1 MPSIIYNKLYYTP
14 RQKICQVHYTILCIF
29 TYNKPHINVFPNY
42 SRIKSVVILHI
53 PISVILAFLYKFTD
67 KVLYFQILYCIM
79 KMYQFITALPSQER
93 KNKMKIS
100 EIKALICD
108 DSILVR
114 KKLTDILKSAGITAI
129 YEATNGIQAVEQYKE
144 HTPDIT
150 FMDIVMPEKTGLE
163 ALEDIKKI
171 NPDAKVVMASTI
183 GTQSNLTAAIKA
195 GAFDFLQKPV
205 QDEDIYKI
213 LNTFTKE

>member
-1 MPSIIYNKLYYTP
+1 M
-14 RQKICQVHYTILCIF
+14 
-29 TYNKPHINVFPNY
+29 
-42 SRIKSVVILHI
+42 
-53 PISVILAFLYKFTD
+53 
-67 KVLYFQILYCIM
+67 
-79 KMYQFITALPSQER
+79 
-93 KNKMKIS
+93 KMKIS
-100 EIKALICD
+100 EIKVLICD

-129 YEATNGIQAVEQYKE
+129 FEATNGIQAVEQYK
-144 HTPDIT
+144 TNNPDLT

-163 ALEDIKKI
+163 ALEEIRSY
-171 NPDAKVVMASTI
+171 NADAKVVMASTI

-213 LNTFTKE
+213 LNTFTKD

>member
-1 MPSIIYNKLYYTP
+1 MN
-14 RQKICQVHYTILCIF
+14 
-29 TYNKPHINVFPNY
+29 
-42 SRIKSVVILHI
+42 
-53 PISVILAFLYKFTD
+53 
-67 KVLYFQILYCIM
+67 
-79 KMYQFITALPSQER
+79 
-93 KNKMKIS
+93 IS
-100 EIKALICD
+100 ELKVLICD

-114 KKLTDILKSAGITAI
+114 KKLNDTLKKAGVAAV
-129 YEATNGIQAVEQYKE
+129 YEAKDGVQAVEEYKAKQ
-144 HTPDIT
+144 PDVV

-163 ALEDIKKI
+163 ALEEIKSY
-171 NPDAKVVMASTI
+171 NADAKVVMASTI